1 MSKPS
6 PRHDAQSFDEVLQH
20 SSELSNLRLRAEQS
34 KARLVAIAPLLP
46 KALVAASKAA
56 GLEDGVWHILVPHAA
71 SASKLRQLTPQLLAH
86 LNANGLATREIR
98 IKISI

>member
-6 PRHDAQSFDEVLQH
+6 ARHDAQSFDEVLQH
-20 SSELSNLRLRAEQS
+20 SSELSSLRFLAAKS
-34 KARLVAIAPLLP
+34 KERLTAIAPLLP

-56 GLEDGVWHILVPHAA
+56 GLEDGVWYILVPHAA

-86 LNANGLATREIR
+86 LNANGLPTKEIR
-98 IKISI
+98 IKITI